1 MACAPTAE
9 AAPTCGAA
17 RGGAGTPIAGTAAGE
32 NRAAAP
38 GARWS
43 RRRAVDV
50 LKLLQLHPQRGGL
63 LVLAGSYRDTAYL
76 DRVHPERV
84 EHRLDVQPL
93 RGEQAGRRLDALAPA
108 CARRPRGRLGARPG
122 RWWSGGRR

>member
-1 MACAPTAE
+1 MRC
-9 AAPTCGAA
+9 C
-17 RGGAGTPIAGTAAGE
+17 
-32 NRAAAP
+32 
-38 GARWS
+38 S
-43 RRRAVDV
+43 RRCRDAHRWHSGGRESCSSTRGSVEPPAAVDV